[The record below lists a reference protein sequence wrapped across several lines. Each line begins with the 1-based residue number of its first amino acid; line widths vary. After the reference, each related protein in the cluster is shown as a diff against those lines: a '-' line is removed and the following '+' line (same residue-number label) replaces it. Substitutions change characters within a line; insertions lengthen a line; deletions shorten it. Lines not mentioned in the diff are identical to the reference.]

1 MDSRNETANQPG
13 FVARAKDELGAMKRD
28 KRVATLIKAIAEE
41 TALGKATKAL
51 RQGYRALIE
60 IENEQR
66 QNRLEDFILGMAQE
80 FPELPEIPPE
90 DFLAV
95 VRKLLQDDEDEKVWL
110 YVHLCVTLARST
122 LDRDTR
128 LYYLRMTSELTVS
141 QIHFARE
148 LYLRNSI
155 PLKGYRSNEAA
166 QSELTSAENGM
177 TLRVLSTLSN
187 WGLLRAINGLDGAVS
202 YALTPDMK
210 QLMELLFSPQDLTA
224 EEIGKEEKDTPDVII
239 IEYLKSVKDLF
250 VTHLRKT
257 LEKSGLSVEVVE
269 RNSNFREMKQA
280 KYYITNNHHENQPP
294 SGPVKHSV
302 AMYVLRHPD
311 NPTAPVK
318 DPDKKFMVSK
328 DSFWGTGSGTYGGA
342 DLLIKELDI
351 MAAFIVD
358 SLQPKTTD

>member
-1 MDSRNETANQPG
+1 MDSRNETANQSG
-13 FVARAKDELGAMKRD
+13 FVARAKDELGAMMRD
-28 KRVATLIKAIAEE
+28 KRVATLIKLIAEE

-110 YVHLCVTLARST
+110 YVHLCVTLAKST

-155 PLKGYRSNEAA
+155 PLKGYRSTEAA

-210 QLMELLFSPQDLTA
+210 QLMELLFSTQNLTA

-239 IEYLKSVKDLF
+239 INYIKSVKDLF
-250 VTHLRKT
+250 LTHLRQT

-269 RNSNFREMKQA
+269 RNSNFREMKSA
-280 KYYITNNHHENQPP
+280 RCYITNNIYTDHSSPG
-294 SGPVKHSV
+294 SVKRYVS
-302 AMYVLRHPD
+302 MYALRHPD
-311 NPTAPVK
+311 NPTTQIQH
-318 DPDKKFMVSK
+318 PDKQFLVAEDTFLGKGPGK
-328 DSFWGTGSGTYGGA
+328 DGGA
-342 DLLIKELDI
+342 DLLIKELDK

>member
-1 MDSRNETANQPG
+1 MDSRNKTANQPG
-13 FVARAKDELGAMKRD
+13 FVARAKDELGAMMRD
-28 KRVATLIKAIAEE
+28 KRVATLIKLIAEE

-66 QNRLEDFILGMAQE
+66 QNRLEDFILGMAQK

-148 LYLRNSI
+148 LYLRNGI
-155 PLKGYRSNEAA
+155 PLKGYLSTDAA
-166 QSELTSAENGM
+166 QSELTSTQNGM
-177 TLRVLSTLSN
+177 TLRALSTLSN
-187 WGLLRAINGLDGAVS
+187 WGLIKARITHGDQAV
-202 YALTPDMK
+202 YDLTPDMQ

-224 EEIGKEEKDTPDVII
+224 EKIGKEGKDTPDVII
-239 IEYLKSVKDLF
+239 IDNLKSVNDLF
-250 VTHLRKT
+250 VTHLRLT
-257 LEKSGLSVEVVE
+257 LENNGLTVEIVKQ
-269 RNSNFREMKQA
+269 NSKFREMKSA
-280 KYYITNNHHENQPP
+280 RCYITNNHLSAFSSQ
-294 SGPVKHSV
+294 GTMQRCV
-302 AMYVLRHPD
+302 AMFALRHPD
-311 NPTAPVK
+311 NSTTQIK
-318 DPDKKFMVSK
+318 HPDQQ
-328 DSFWGTGSGTYGGA
+328 FWVTEDLFLGKGSGIDGGA
-342 DLLIKELDI
+342 DLLIKELDK
-351 MAAFIVD
+351 MAVYILD
-358 SLQPKTTD
+358 WLQPKTSD